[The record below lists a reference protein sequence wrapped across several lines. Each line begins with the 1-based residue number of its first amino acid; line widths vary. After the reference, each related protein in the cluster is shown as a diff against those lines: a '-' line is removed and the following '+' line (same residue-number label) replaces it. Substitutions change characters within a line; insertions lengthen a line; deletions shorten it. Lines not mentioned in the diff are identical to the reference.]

1 MGQRQLEQKITDLLT
16 TPSPFK
22 DEPQVLY
29 FLVESRKILDKQRA
43 AANSNLF
50 PVLRFYADWS
60 VHTEKNQRMTTIN
73 QIVQKLDTS
82 IKNLGYNIEK
92 IPVDNPQSIADFVLM
107 IELRK
112 EILAYL
118 KQFKLPK
125 KIFSNNSDWL
135 VFVNSLIGILNEQPL
150 MNPSASIRKILLN
163 KPDSDTV
170 TLIIEFNDAR
180 GDIEISGS
188 ILNPKDTIIKRTI
201 GRP

>member
-16 TPSPFK
+16 TPNPFK

-43 AANSNLF
+43 AANSDLF

-60 VHTEKNQRMTTIN
+60 VHTEKDRRMTTIK
-73 QIVQKLDTS
+73 QMIRALDTS
-82 IKNLGYNIEK
+82 INNLGYSIAEM
-92 IPVDNPQSIADFVLM
+92 PVNNPQPIADFVLM

-118 KQFKLPK
+118 KQFKLPERL
-125 KIFSNNSDWL
+125 FSNNSDWL
-135 VFVNSLIGILNEQPL
+135 VFVNSLIGILDEQPL

-163 KPDSDTV
+163 KPDSNTV
-170 TLIIEFNDAR
+170 TLIIEFNDGR

-188 ILNPKDTIIKRTI
+188 ILNPKDTTIKRTI
-201 GRP
+201 GHP